1 MWRIPTLKGA
11 RSECTCSRV
20 ATSKPPGKRTTEQE
34 LAGSKFRVRYD
45 NGAAAWHAAGDNW
58 QPIAQV
64 TTGVHSSGRRSP
76 PSHLQPS
83 QPIAQQSE
91 RSELR
96 PHWCNQSHSKAS
108 AKPARTR
115 SPITP
120 HPQAAAQEDTDEK
133 ATLHAGRNGFPRA
146 PSKSRHTGTIASP
159 NPLRILLETS
169 RKKSPTARASTPKV
183 ATDSTRKWPKAQPHL
198 PLSYL

>member
-1 MWRIPTLKGA
+1 MGG
-11 RSECTCSRV
+11 RSQGEMLSFDTGIEHSVSAPRANRAAEAPRSREELPSLHRV

-91 RSELR
+91 RSEGYATSSSSSIVSESSPGLPTQPIAQQSERSELR

-108 AKPARTR
+108 AKPA
-115 SPITP
+115 
-120 HPQAAAQEDTDEK
+120 A
-133 ATLHAGRNGFPRA
+133 
-146 PSKSRHTGTIASP
+146 
-159 NPLRILLETS
+159 
-169 RKKSPTARASTPKV
+169 
-183 ATDSTRKWPKAQPHL
+183 
-198 PLSYL
+198 